1 MKKKRILVILG
12 ITCIVLAFIWMIL
25 SQSSVGPFL
34 LLAGAGGALLAN
46 GKVIRGIKGEK
57 RINLNL

>member
-46 GKVIRGIKGEK
+46 GKSKKG
-57 RINLNL
+57 N